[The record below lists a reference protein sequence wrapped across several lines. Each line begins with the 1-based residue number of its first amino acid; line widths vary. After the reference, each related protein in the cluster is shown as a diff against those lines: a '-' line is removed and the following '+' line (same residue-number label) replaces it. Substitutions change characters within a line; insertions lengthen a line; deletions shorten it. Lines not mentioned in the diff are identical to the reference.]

1 MSEEIHQKEF
11 NVGHGIGIFVLL
23 LVAVVIVGGISMVV
37 FGFHIAAILGE
48 LIVLL
53 VPLSFLHAGG
63 YSFHSFLA
71 YRGKPNF
78 SFWILTGLASV
89 SLFLI
94 TNDISGYLHQLLP
107 RPEIQKEALL
117 KIFLAKTWPEYLFR
131 IFAACVLAGFCE
143 EFAFRGFLQSVFS
156 KRLGGIKGF
165 VLTAFLFAVLHLDPW
180 NFAPAFLLGA
190 FLGYL
195 VYLTGNL
202 WVAILVHFFVNSIA
216 FSINFFYP
224 QVGSN
229 FEYTSPPYVT
239 FLFTILFI
247 TSLNL
252 IRKVYLKA
260 MTNHE
265 LKTYTAD

>member
-1 MSEEIHQKEF
+1 MEYENQRKEF
-11 NVGHGIGIFVLL
+11 TVGQGIGIFALL
-23 LVAVVIVGGISMVV
+23 LVVVVIVGGISTVV
-37 FGFHIAAILGE
+37 FGFHITVVLGE
-48 LIVLL
+48 LIILL
-53 VPLSFLHAGG
+53 VPLSFLHVGG
-63 YSFHSFLA
+63 YSFRGFMA
-71 YRGKPNF
+71 YRGKLNL
-78 SFWILTGLASV
+78 SFWILTGIASI

-117 KIFLAKTWPEYLFR
+117 KVFLAKTWPEYLFR
-131 IFAACVLAGFCE
+131 IFAAGVLAGFCE

-202 WVAILVHFFVNSIA
+202 WVAIWVHFFVNSIA
-216 FSINFFYP
+216 FSIYFFYP
-224 QVGSN
+224 QVGAN
-229 FEYTSPPYVT
+229 FEFTNPPYVT
-239 FLFTILFI
+239 FLCTFLFI
-247 TSLNL
+247 ISLNF
-252 IRKVYLKA
+252 IRKSI
-260 MTNHE
+260 
-265 LKTYTAD
+265 

>member
-1 MSEEIHQKEF
+1 MEYENQRKEF
-11 NVGHGIGIFVLL
+11 TVGQGIGIFALL
-23 LVAVVIVGGISMVV
+23 LVAVVIVGGISTVIL
-37 FGFHIAAILGE
+37 GFHLTVILGE
-48 LIVLL
+48 LIVFL

-63 YSFHSFLA
+63 YSFRSFLTL
-71 YRGKPNF
+71 RGKLNF
-78 SFWILTGLASV
+78 SFWILTGIASI

-117 KIFLAKTWPEYLFR
+117 KVFLAKTWPEYLFR
-131 IFAACVLAGFCE
+131 IFAAGVLAGFCE
-143 EFAFRGFLQSVFS
+143 EFAFRGFLQSIFS

-202 WVAILVHFFVNSIA
+202 WVAILVHFFVNSVA
-216 FSINFFYP
+216 FSIYFFYP
-224 QVGSN
+224 RIGAN
-229 FEYTSPPYVT
+229 FEFTNPPYVT
-239 FLFTILFI
+239 FLCTFLFI
-247 TSLNL
+247 ISLNF

-260 MTNHE
+260 MPNDG
-265 LKTYTAD
+265 LKAFTAD